1 MQSLIVDKAPMAHR
15 CTFEAANR
23 TLRDTK
29 SIDALFGGF
38 QHCCVVNFYQL
49 SDMELEQTLLMP
61 L

>member
-1 MQSLIVDKAPMAHR
+1 MAHR